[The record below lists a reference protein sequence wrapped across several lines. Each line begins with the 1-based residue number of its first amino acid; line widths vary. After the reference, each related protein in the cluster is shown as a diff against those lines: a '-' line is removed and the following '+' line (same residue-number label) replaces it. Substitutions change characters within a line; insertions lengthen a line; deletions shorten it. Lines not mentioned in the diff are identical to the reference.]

1 MAKLWLGVSISL
13 ITALLTTPLAIF
25 VAKKLNVVDIPNE
38 RKVHNNAI
46 PRMGGVAIYGAFVL
60 GALALGIYTRPVAA
74 LLIGCSMVMFIGW
87 IDDVIGIS
95 PKVKLIGQVL
105 ASLVLIKGG
114 FYVQFITNPFT
125 DGGLISLGVFAIP
138 VTILW
143 LTGVS
148 NAVNL
153 IDGLDGLSA
162 GVSAIA
168 ALTMTIVCLVQ
179 GQTDTAALAAVLA
192 AAAFGFLRYNFHP
205 ARTFMGD
212 CGSLFLGFVLGALAI
227 MGLSKGATVISIFIP
242 MIIMGIPVFDTA
254 FAIIRRIFLRK
265 PIFEADKGHL
275 HHSLL
280 SLGLS
285 HRQTVLTIYAI
296 SAVMGLAAVM
306 LALLT
311 SAQAVILL
319 LMVFIGAVAGAER
332 LGVLRGNQHYRL
344 HSKKPI
350 KGLSDSK

>member
-1 MAKLWLGVSISL
+1 MFIALAA
-13 ITALLTTPLAIF
+13 ALLATPLAIY
-25 VAKKLNVVDIPNE
+25 AARKLNVVDIPNE
-38 RKVHNNAI
+38 RKVHQAAV

-60 GALALGIYTRPVAA
+60 GALALGLYTRPVAA
-74 LLIGCSMVMFIGW
+74 LLVASSIVMFVGW
-87 IDDVIGIS
+87 VDDVRGIS
-95 PKVKLIGQVL
+95 PKVKLLGQVF
-105 ASLVLIKGG
+105 ASLILIKGG

-125 DGGLISLGVFAIP
+125 DGGLISLGIFTIP

-143 LTGVS
+143 LTGIS

-162 GVSAIA
+162 GVCAIA
-168 ALTMTIVCLVQ
+168 ALTMTIVCFVQ
-179 GQTDTAALAAVLA
+179 GQLQTAALAAVLA
-192 AAAFGFLRYNFHP
+192 AASFGFLRYNFYP

-227 MGLSKGATVISIFIP
+227 MGLSKGATVVSIFTP
-242 MIIMGIPVFDTA
+242 LIIMGIPIFDTF
-254 FAIIRRIFLRK
+254 FAIIRRIFLHR

-285 HRQTVLTIYAI
+285 HRQTVLSIYAVSVI
-296 SAVMGLAAVM
+296 MGLSAVL

-311 SAQAVILL
+311 SAQAMILL
-319 LMVFIGAVAGAER
+319 IILVIAIFAGAEK
-332 LGVLRGNQHYRL
+332 LGVLRGNQEYRL
-344 HSKKPI
+344 RRHKAN
-350 KGLSDSK
+350 

>member
-1 MAKLWLGVSISL
+1 MPRLWLGVFIAL
-13 ITALLTTPLAIF
+13 AAALLATPLAIY
-25 VAKKLNVVDIPNE
+25 VARKLNVVDIPNE
-38 RKVHNNAI
+38 RKVHTVAI

-60 GALALGIYTRPVAA
+60 GALALGLYTRQVAA
-74 LLIGCSMVMFIGW
+74 LLVASSIVMLVGW
-87 IDDVIGIS
+87 VDDVRGIS
-95 PKVKLIGQVL
+95 PKIKLLGQVV

-114 FYVQFITNPFT
+114 FFVQFITNPFT
-125 DGGLISLGVFAIP
+125 DGGLISLGVFTIP

-143 LTGVS
+143 LTGIS

-162 GVSAIA
+162 GVSAVA
-168 ALTMTIVCLVQ
+168 ALTMTIVCFVQ
-179 GQTDTAALAAVLA
+179 GQVQTAALAAVLA
-192 AAAFGFLRYNFHP
+192 AAAFGFLRYNFYP

-227 MGLSKGATVISIFIP
+227 MGLSKGATIVSIFIP
-242 MIIMGIPVFDTA
+242 FIIMGIPIFDTF
-254 FAIIRRIFLRK
+254 FAIIRRIFLHK

-285 HRQTVLTIYAI
+285 HRQTVLSIYAV
-296 SAVMGLAAVM
+296 SAVMGLSAVL

-311 SAQAVILL
+311 SAQAMVLL
-319 LMVFIGAVAGAER
+319 IALIIGIFLGAEK
-332 LGVLRGNQHYRL
+332 LGVLRGNQEYRL
-344 HSKKPI
+344 HRHKPN
-350 KGLSDSK
+350 

>member
-1 MAKLWLGVSISL
+1 MSNLWLGVL
-13 ITALLTTPLAIF
+13 IALMTALLATPLAIR
-25 VAKKLNVVDIPNE
+25 VAKKLNVVDLPGE
-38 RKVHNNAI
+38 RKVHQTAI

-60 GALALGIYTRPVAA
+60 GALSLGIYTRQVAS
-74 LLIGCSMVMFIGW
+74 LLIGGSMVMLLGW
-87 IDDVIGIS
+87 IDDVRGIS
-95 PKVKLIGQVL
+95 PKIKLLGQVL

-114 FYVQFITNPFT
+114 FYVEFITNPFEG
-125 DGGLISLGVFAIP
+125 GGLIPLGIFTIP
-138 VTILW
+138 ITILW
-143 LTGVS
+143 LTGIS

-168 ALTMTIVCLVQ
+168 ALTMTIVCFVQ
-179 GQTDTAALAAVLA
+179 GQADTAALAAVLA

-242 MIIMGIPVFDTA
+242 LIIMGIPIFDTA
-254 FAIIRRIFLRK
+254 FAIIRRVFLHK

-285 HRQTVLTIYAI
+285 HRQTVLTIYAV
-296 SAVMGLAAVM
+296 SAVMGLAAVL

-311 SAQAVILL
+311 SAQAAVLL
-319 LMVFIGAVAGAER
+319 LILIIGTFAAAEK
-332 LGVLRGNQHYRL
+332 LGVLRGNQKKRL
-344 HSKKPI
+344 SGQI
-350 KGLSDSK
+350 KNEE